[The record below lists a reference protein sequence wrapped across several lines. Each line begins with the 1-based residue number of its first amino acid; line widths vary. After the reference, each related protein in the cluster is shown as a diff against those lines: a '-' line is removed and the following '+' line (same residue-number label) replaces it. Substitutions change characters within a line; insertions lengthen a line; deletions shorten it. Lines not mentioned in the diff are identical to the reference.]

1 LGQVATHVYEV
12 RNKSAPLCKSLT
24 QDVQFET
31 NFEQELHLESQA
43 LHSFESLDS
52 NVPVGHLTEHRPNVF
67 ESRRPSEQ

>member
-1 LGQVATHVYEV
+1 MGQVATHVYEV

-24 QDVQFET
+24 QDVQFEAT
-31 NFEQELHLESQA
+31 FRQELHLESQVV
-43 LHSFESLDS
+43 HSLESLDN